1 LSALVRDCRRR
12 LDGTRRYRD
21 RWPARARGSA
31 DRRPARD
38 VRVRRA
44 ARAVFDGRAAA
55 VHCSDDPIA
64 DRGVRLPRAVRGPAR
79 HRLHLH
85 LDRTRD
91 LRRGRGVA
99 RAARFASDGGLEDE
113 ARAHIAPCTPTRHDR
128 KDRVW
133 PNREGSRVCA
143 TVPLTPSAYLCTI
156 RAFLCIAAPKRRTM
170 SAEIHQP
177 VSRRAAILR
186 ILRESTVRNQDELVK
201 ELRKQGIDATQS
213 SVSRDLRELGVA
225 KAGDHYIVPA
235 DSLAVNHFEAITTFV
250 IDIRAA
256 GPSLTVVK
264 TTTGTAQSVAVAIDK
279 SNWPE
284 VVGSI
289 SGDDTIF
296 LATENARD
304 QRKLIDRLREIFR
317 KGIGVRG

>member
-1 LSALVRDCRRR
+1 
-12 LDGTRRYRD
+12 
-21 RWPARARGSA
+21 
-31 DRRPARD
+31 
-38 VRVRRA
+38 
-44 ARAVFDGRAAA
+44 
-55 VHCSDDPIA
+55 
-64 DRGVRLPRAVRGPAR
+64 
-79 HRLHLH
+79 
-85 LDRTRD
+85 
-91 LRRGRGVA
+91 
-99 RAARFASDGGLEDE
+99 
-113 ARAHIAPCTPTRHDR
+113 
-128 KDRVW
+128 
-133 PNREGSRVCA
+133 
-143 TVPLTPSAYLCTI
+143 
-156 RAFLCIAAPKRRTM
+156 M

-186 ILRESTVRNQDELVK
+186 ILRESTVRNQDELVR
-201 ELRKQGIDATQS
+201 ELRKQGFDATQS

-235 DSLAVNHFEAITTFV
+235 DSLAVNHFEAIATFV
-250 IDIRAA
+250 IDVRAA

-304 QRKLIDRLREIFR
+304 QRKLIGRLREIFR
-317 KGIGVRG
+317 KGIGVWG

>member
-1 LSALVRDCRRR
+1 
-12 LDGTRRYRD
+12 
-21 RWPARARGSA
+21 
-31 DRRPARD
+31 
-38 VRVRRA
+38 
-44 ARAVFDGRAAA
+44 
-55 VHCSDDPIA
+55 
-64 DRGVRLPRAVRGPAR
+64 
-79 HRLHLH
+79 
-85 LDRTRD
+85 
-91 LRRGRGVA
+91 
-99 RAARFASDGGLEDE
+99 
-113 ARAHIAPCTPTRHDR
+113 
-128 KDRVW
+128 
-133 PNREGSRVCA
+133 
-143 TVPLTPSAYLCTI
+143 
-156 RAFLCIAAPKRRTM
+156 M

-186 ILRESTVRNQDELVK
+186 ILRESTVRNQDELVR
-201 ELRKQGIDATQS
+201 ELRKQGFDATQS

-235 DSLAVNHFEAITTFV
+235 DSLAVNHFEAIATFV
-250 IDIRAA
+250 IDVRAA

-304 QRKLIDRLREIFR
+304 QRKLIGRLREIFR